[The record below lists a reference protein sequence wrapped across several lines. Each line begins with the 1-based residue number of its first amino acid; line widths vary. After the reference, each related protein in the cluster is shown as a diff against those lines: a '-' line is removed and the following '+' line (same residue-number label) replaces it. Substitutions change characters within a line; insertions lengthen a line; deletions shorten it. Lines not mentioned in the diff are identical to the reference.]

1 MSVAGLKK
9 QFYKATQLVSEKVGG
24 AEGTKLDDD
33 FKEMEKKVDLTSKAV
48 TEVLTRTIEYLQPNP
63 ASRAKLSMLNTMSK
77 IRGQVKSPG
86 YPQSE
91 GLLGE
96 CMIRYGKELGEDS
109 NFGDAL
115 LDAGESM
122 KRLAEVKDSLD
133 IEVKQNFI
141 DPLQNLCDKDL
152 KEIQHHLKK
161 LEGRRLDFDYKKKRQ
176 GKIPDEELRQAM
188 EKFEESKEVAETSM
202 HNLLETDIE
211 QVSQLSALV
220 DAQLDY
226 HRQAVQILDE
236 LAEKLKRRMREA
248 SSRPKREYKPKPREM
263 YDFGETS
270 QSNGGFPC
278 NPTPKV
284 SASSSFRSDKP
295 SRSSARSI
303 LASLQLSTF
312 PSQNIG
318 AKSFPATG
326 TSPLQARGLR
336 CGKETLFC
344 SPFLE
349 GGGKAFMHHQA
360 ANGLTPLWPG
370 VQSQSSPSQHPQN
383 SGDLSEGAL
392 SVLLH
397 GAPMSSLILHKLHV
411 SFSQLWRNNLAFPHL
426 VSSVVNAFLLEFIAW
441 GRGWPCWDRQHGDAG
456 GGSLLWE
463 KVVEEQEEA

>member
-1 MSVAGLKK
+1 
-9 QFYKATQLVSEKVGG
+9 
-24 AEGTKLDDD
+24 
-33 FKEMEKKVDLTSKAV
+33 MEKKVDLTSKAV

-63 ASRAKLSMLNTMSK
+63 ASRAKLTMLNTMSK
-77 IRGQVKSPG
+77 IRGQVKNPG

-96 CMIRYGKELGEDS
+96 SMIRYGKELGEDS

-248 SSRPKREYKPKPREM
+248 SSRPKREYKPKPREP
-263 YDFGETS
+263 YDFGETD
-270 QSNGGFPC
+270 QSNGGFSC
-278 NPTPKV
+278 NPAPKV
-284 SASSSFRSDKP
+284 S
-295 SRSSARSI
+295 
-303 LASLQLSTF
+303 
-312 PSQNIG
+312 
-318 AKSFPATG
+318 
-326 TSPLQARGLR
+326 
-336 CGKETLFC
+336 
-344 SPFLE
+344 
-349 GGGKAFMHHQA
+349 
-360 ANGLTPLWPG
+360 
-370 VQSQSSPSQHPQN
+370 
-383 SGDLSEGAL
+383 
-392 SVLLH
+392 
-397 GAPMSSLILHKLHV
+397 GAPLDQPCCKALYDFEPENDGELGFKEGDIITLTNQIDENWYEGMINGQSG
-411 SFSQLWRNNLAFPHL
+411 FFPLNYVEVL
-426 VSSVVNAFLLEFIAW
+426 VPL
-441 GRGWPCWDRQHGDAG
+441 PQ
-456 GGSLLWE
+456 
-463 KVVEEQEEA
+463 

>member
-9 QFYKATQLVSEKVGG
+9 QFYKASQLVSEKVGG

-33 FKEMEKKVDLTSKAV
+33 FKEMEKKVDVTSKAV
-48 TEVLTRTIEYLQPNP
+48 AEVLVRTIEYLQPNP
-63 ASRAKLSMLNTMSK
+63 ASRAKLTMLNTVSK
-77 IRGQVKSPG
+77 IRGQVKNPG

-96 CMIRYGKELGEDS
+96 CMIRHGKELGGES

-236 LAEKLKRRMREA
+236 LADKLRRRVRDA
-248 SSRPKREYKPKPREM
+248 SSRPKREYKPKPREPF
-263 YDFGETS
+263 DLGEPE

-278 NPTPKV
+278 TTAPKTT
-284 SASSSFRSDKP
+284 ASSSFRSSDKPIRTP
-295 SRSSARSI
+295 SRSMPPLDQPSCKALYDFEPENDGELGFREGDLITLTNQIDENCHPHEANGS
-303 LASLQLSTF
+303 SLLKPQPSTWRAVPTLHTNSSLGTTAHPALPEVELECAEDWHLRPGLPAPAF
-312 PSQNIG
+312 PTPSQQLCPETPTQTSRI
-318 AKSFPATG
+318 PAPA
-326 TSPLQARGLR
+326 S
-336 CGKETLFC
+336 
-344 SPFLE
+344 
-349 GGGKAFMHHQA
+349 
-360 ANGLTPLWPG
+360 TP
-370 VQSQSSPSQHPQN
+370 SH
-383 SGDLSEGAL
+383 
-392 SVLLH
+392 
-397 GAPMSSLILHKLHV
+397 LI
-411 SFSQLWRNNLAFPHL
+411 QT
-426 VSSVVNAFLLEFIAW
+426 
-441 GRGWPCWDRQHGDAG
+441 
-456 GGSLLWE
+456 
-463 KVVEEQEEA
+463 

>member
-1 MSVAGLKK
+1 
-9 QFYKATQLVSEKVGG
+9 
-24 AEGTKLDDD
+24 
-33 FKEMEKKVDLTSKAV
+33 MEKKVDVTSKAV
-48 TEVLTRTIEYLQPNP
+48 TEVLARTIEYLQPNP
-63 ASRAKLSMLNTMSK
+63 ASRAKLTMLNTVSK
-77 IRGQVKSPG
+77 IRGQVKNPG

-96 CMIRYGKELGEDS
+96 CMIRHGKELGES

-141 DPLQNLCDKDL
+141 DPLQNLCEKDL

-176 GKIPDEELRQAM
+176 GKIPDEELRQAL

-248 SSRPKREYKPKPREM
+248 SSRPKREYKPKPREPF
-263 YDFGETS
+263 DLGEPE

-278 NPTPKV
+278 ASAPKITGNGAWSHLLEVDASGWRWLRVGQSRASVRQAPGRSSQPCSIWTTTVDGKGWPQPAAEEALLDHIEPTA
-284 SASSSFRSDKP
+284 SAFWLHLASSSFRSSDKPIRTP
-295 SRSSARSI
+295 SRSMPPLDQPSCKALYDFEPENDGELGFREGDVITLTNQIDENWYEGMLDGQSGFFP
-303 LASLQLSTF
+303 LSYVEVLV
-312 PSQNIG
+312 
-318 AKSFPATG
+318 
-326 TSPLQARGLR
+326 PL
-336 CGKETLFC
+336 
-344 SPFLE
+344 
-349 GGGKAFMHHQA
+349 
-360 ANGLTPLWPG
+360 
-370 VQSQSSPSQHPQN
+370 PQ
-383 SGDLSEGAL
+383 
-392 SVLLH
+392 
-397 GAPMSSLILHKLHV
+397 
-411 SFSQLWRNNLAFPHL
+411 
-426 VSSVVNAFLLEFIAW
+426 
-441 GRGWPCWDRQHGDAG
+441 
-456 GGSLLWE
+456 
-463 KVVEEQEEA
+463 

>member
-9 QFYKATQLVSEKVGG
+9 QFYKASQLVSEKVGG

-33 FKEMEKKVDLTSKAV
+33 FKEMEKKVDVTSKAV
-48 TEVLTRTIEYLQPNP
+48 TEVLARTIEYLQPNP
-63 ASRAKLSMLNTMSK
+63 ASRAKLTMLNTVSK
-77 IRGQVKSPG
+77 IRGQVKNPG

-96 CMIRYGKELGEDS
+96 CMIRHGKELGGES

-236 LAEKLKRRMREA
+236 LADKLKRRMREA
-248 SSRPKREYKPKPREM
+248 SSRPKREYKPKPREPL
-263 YDFGETS
+263 DLGEPE

-278 NPTPKV
+278 TTAPKIT
-284 SASSSFRSDKP
+284 ASSSFRSSDKP
-295 SRSSARSI
+295 TRTPSSRSMRADDSRDLPPPPAP
-303 LASLQLSTF
+303 LDQ
-312 PSQNIG
+312 PSCKALYDFEPENDGELGFHEGDII
-318 AKSFPATG
+318 
-326 TSPLQARGLR
+326 
-336 CGKETLFC
+336 TLTNQIDENWY
-344 SPFLE
+344 E
-349 GGGKAFMHHQA
+349 GM
-360 ANGLTPLWPG
+360 
-370 VQSQSSPSQHPQN
+370 
-383 SGDLSEGAL
+383 
-392 SVLLH
+392 LH
-397 GAPMSSLILHKLHV
+397 GQSG
-411 SFSQLWRNNLAFPHL
+411 FFPLSYVEVL
-426 VSSVVNAFLLEFIAW
+426 VPL
-441 GRGWPCWDRQHGDAG
+441 PQ
-456 GGSLLWE
+456 
-463 KVVEEQEEA
+463 